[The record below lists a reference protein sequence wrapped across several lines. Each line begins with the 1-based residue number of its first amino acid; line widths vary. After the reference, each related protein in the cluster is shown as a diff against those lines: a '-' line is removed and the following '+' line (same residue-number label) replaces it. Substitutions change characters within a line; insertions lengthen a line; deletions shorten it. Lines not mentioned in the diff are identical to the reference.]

1 VALSDAPRHPVELRA
16 RRIPGAR
23 GPASGGQGILGRV
36 AELEST
42 VVRLCLVATRG
53 ITEDLLER
61 LAHELR
67 RDLPALLPTVTWR
80 ISTQPDLEIGPPV
93 PLGELV
99 DRARSEL
106 LARRCHLLVL
116 LTDLPL
122 MIGRKPV
129 LSHVTRAQGVAVLSF
144 PAHGAVAPHNR
155 AVKTLRAAVAA
166 LIGVGPVGELSRG
179 GRRRATARMREL
191 GRRVAN
197 DQGAV
202 AFVARVITGNFL
214 LLAGM
219 IRANQPWRLALHLS
233 KALTAALTAGVFA
246 LVTTD
251 IWRLADVLGTPR
263 LVMITV
269 GSVTAIGATLI
280 IGADL
285 WERGRRPEAR
295 QQVLLFNLATTATV
309 VLGVTAFYA
318 MLIVLT
324 AMGALILVPT
334 GFLSNVLGHSAQWG
348 DRAEL
353 AWLAGS
359 VATLG
364 GALGAG
370 LESDDAV
377 RQAAYA
383 YAYRQ
388 PPS

>member
-1 VALSDAPRHPVELRA
+1 
-16 RRIPGAR
+16 
-23 GPASGGQGILGRV
+23 V

-53 ITEDLLER
+53 ITDDLLER

-67 RDLPALLPTVTWR
+67 RSLPVLLPTVTWQ
-80 ISTQPDLEIGPPV
+80 ISTEPDLGIGPPV
-93 PLGELV
+93 PLAGLV
-99 DRARSEL
+99 DRARAEL

-122 MIGRKPV
+122 MIGRTPV
-129 LSHVTRAQGVAVLSF
+129 LSHVSRAQGVAVVSF

-155 AVKTLRAAVAA
+155 AAKTLMAAVAA
-166 LIGVGPVGELSRG
+166 LIGVGPVRDLSPGR
-179 GRRRATARMREL
+179 RRRATARMREL
-191 GRRVAN
+191 GRHVTH

-202 AFVARVITGNFL
+202 AFVTRVITGNLL

-219 IRANQPWRLALHLS
+219 IRANQPWRLTLHLS
-233 KALTAALTAGVFA
+233 KALTAAVTAGVFA

-251 IWRLADVLGTPR
+251 IWRLADVLGTRR
-263 LVMITV
+263 LVIIAV

-318 MLIVLT
+318 MLIFLT
-324 AMGALILVPT
+324 AIGALILVPT
-334 GFLSNVLGHSAQWG
+334 GFLSSVLGHSAQWG

-359 VATLG
+359 LATLG

-388 PPS
+388 SPS

>member
-1 VALSDAPRHPVELRA
+1 
-16 RRIPGAR
+16 
-23 GPASGGQGILGRV
+23 
-36 AELEST
+36 
-42 VVRLCLVATRG
+42 
-53 ITEDLLER
+53 
-61 LAHELR
+61 
-67 RDLPALLPTVTWR
+67 
-80 ISTQPDLEIGPPV
+80 
-93 PLGELV
+93 
-99 DRARSEL
+99 
-106 LARRCHLLVL
+106 
-116 LTDLPL
+116 
-122 MIGRKPV
+122 
-129 LSHVTRAQGVAVLSF
+129 
-144 PAHGAVAPHNR
+144 
-155 AVKTLRAAVAA
+155 
-166 LIGVGPVGELSRG
+166 
-179 GRRRATARMREL
+179 MREL
-191 GRRVAN
+191 GNRVSN

-219 IRANQPWRLALHLS
+219 IRAYQPWRLTLHLS
-233 KALTAALTAGVFA
+233 KALTAALAAGVFA

-251 IWRLADVLGTPR
+251 IWRLSDVLGTPR

-269 GSVTAIGATLI
+269 GSVAAIGATLI

-324 AMGALILVPT
+324 AIGALFLVPT
-334 GFLSNVLGHSAQWG
+334 GFLSDVLGHSAQWG

>member
-1 VALSDAPRHPVELRA
+1 M
-16 RRIPGAR
+16 G
-23 GPASGGQGILGRV
+23 
-36 AELEST
+36 ELEST
-42 VVRLCLVATRG
+42 GVRLCLVATRG

-61 LAHELR
+61 LAHELQ
-67 RDLPALLPTVTWR
+67 RDLPALLPTVTWQ

-93 PLGELV
+93 PLGDLV
-99 DRARSEL
+99 DLARSEL
-106 LARRCHLLVL
+106 LTRGCHLLVL

-122 MIGRKPV
+122 TIGRTPV

-144 PAHGAVAPHNR
+144 PAHGAVAPHHR
-155 AVKTLRAAVAA
+155 AAKTLRAAVAA
-166 LIGVGPVGELSRG
+166 LIGVGPDGDLSSGR
-179 GRRRATARMREL
+179 RRRATARMREL
-191 GRRVAN
+191 GRGVAN

-233 KALTAALTAGVFA
+233 KALTAALAAGVFA

-251 IWRLADVLGTPR
+251 IWRLADVLGTAR
-263 LVMITV
+263 LVTIAV
-269 GSVTAIGATLI
+269 GSVIAVGATLI

-295 QQVLLFNLATTATV
+295 QQMLLFNLATTATV

-324 AMGALILVPT
+324 AIGALVLVPT
-334 GFLSNVLGHSAQWG
+334 GFLTHVLGHPAQWG

>member
-1 VALSDAPRHPVELRA
+1 V
-16 RRIPGAR
+16 G
-23 GPASGGQGILGRV
+23 
-36 AELEST
+36 ELEST
-42 VVRLCLVATRG
+42 VRLCLVATRG
-53 ITEDLLER
+53 VTEDLLER

-67 RDLPALLPTVTWR
+67 RDLPALLPTVTWQV
-80 ISTQPDLEIGPPV
+80 STEPDLEIGPPV
-93 PLGELV
+93 PLGQLV
-99 DRARSEL
+99 ERARSEL

-129 LSHVTRAQGVAVLSF
+129 LSHVTRAQGVAVLSV
-144 PAHGAVAPHNR
+144 PAHGAVSPHTR

-166 LIGVGPVGELSRG
+166 LIGVSPQGDLSRG
-179 GRRRATARMREL
+179 RRRRATVRMRAL
-191 GRRVAN
+191 GRRVAD
-197 DQGAV
+197 DQGTV

-219 IRANQPWRLALHLS
+219 IRTNQPWRLTLHLS
-233 KALTAALTAGVFA
+233 KALTAALAAGVFA

-251 IWRLADVLGTPR
+251 IWRLSDVLGTPR

-295 QQVLLFNLATTATV
+295 QQVVLFNLATTATV
-309 VLGVTAFYA
+309 ILGVTAFYA
-318 MLIVLT
+318 MLIFLT
-324 AMGALILVPT
+324 AIGASLLVPT
-334 GFLSNVLGHSAQWG
+334 SFLSHVLGHPAQWG
-348 DRAEL
+348 DRVEL

-388 PPS
+388 PSS

>member
-1 VALSDAPRHPVELRA
+1 
-16 RRIPGAR
+16 
-23 GPASGGQGILGRV
+23 V
-36 AELEST
+36 AELEPT

-53 ITEDLLER
+53 IADHLLER

-67 RDLPALLPTVTWR
+67 RELPAILPTVAWQ
-80 ISTQPDLEIGPPV
+80 ISTQPDLAIGPPV

-99 DRARSEL
+99 HRARAEL

-122 MIGRKPV
+122 TIGRTPV
-129 LSHVTRAQGVAVLSF
+129 LSHVFRAQAVAVVSL
-144 PAHGAVAPHNR
+144 PAHGAVTPHH
-155 AVKTLRAAVAA
+155 RAAQTLLAAAAA
-166 LIGVGPVGELSRG
+166 LIGVSPVGALSPSRG
-179 GRRRATARMREL
+179 RLATARMRQL
-191 GRRVAN
+191 GGRVAH
-197 DQGAV
+197 DQGSV
-202 AFVARVITGNFL
+202 TFVTRVISGNLL

-219 IRANQPWRLALHLS
+219 IRANQPWRLTLHLS

-263 LVMITV
+263 LVLISV
-269 GSVTAIGATLI
+269 GSVIAIGATLI

-285 WERGRRPEAR
+285 WERARRPEAR
-295 QQVLLFNLATTATV
+295 QQVFLFNLATTATV
-309 VLGVTAFYA
+309 VLGVTAFYV

-324 AMGALILVPT
+324 AIGALILVPT
-334 GFLSNVLGHSAQWG
+334 GFLSDVLGHSAQWR

-359 VATLG
+359 LATLG

-370 LESDDAV
+370 LESDEAV
-377 RQAAYA
+377 QQAAYA

>member
-1 VALSDAPRHPVELRA
+1 
-16 RRIPGAR
+16 
-23 GPASGGQGILGRV
+23 V
-36 AELEST
+36 AEIEST
-42 VVRLCLVATRG
+42 VVRMCLVATRG
-53 ITEDLLER
+53 ITGDLLER

-67 RDLPALLPTVTWR
+67 RDLPALLPTVTWQ

-106 LARRCHLLVL
+106 LARGCHLLVL

-122 MIGRKPV
+122 MIGSKPV
-129 LSHVTRAQGVAVLSF
+129 VSHVTRAQGVAVVSF
-144 PAHGAVAPHNR
+144 PAHGAVSPHNR
-155 AVKTLRAAVAA
+155 AVKTLRAAAAA
-166 LIGVGPVGELSRG
+166 LIGVDPLGDLSRG
-179 GRRRATARMREL
+179 RRRRATARMREL
-191 GRRVAN
+191 GRGVAD

-202 AFVARVITGNFL
+202 AFVARVITGNLL

-219 IRANQPWRLALHLS
+219 IRANQPWRLTLHLS

-251 IWRLADVLGTPR
+251 IWRLADNLGTAR
-263 LVMITV
+263 LVMIAV

-285 WERGRRPEAR
+285 WERGRHTEAR

-324 AMGALILVPT
+324 AIGALILVPT
-334 GFLSNVLGHSAQWG
+334 GFLSNVLGHPAQWG

>member
-1 VALSDAPRHPVELRA
+1 
-16 RRIPGAR
+16 
-23 GPASGGQGILGRV
+23 V

-67 RDLPALLPTVTWR
+67 RDLPALLPTVSWQ
-80 ISTQPDLEIGPPV
+80 ISTQLDLEIVPPV

-99 DRARSEL
+99 DRARTEL

-122 MIGRKPV
+122 MIGRTPV
-129 LSHVTRAQGVAVLSF
+129 LSHVSRAQAVAVVSF
-144 PAHGAVAPHNR
+144 PAHGAVAPRNR
-155 AVKTLRAAVAA
+155 AAATLMAAVAA
-166 LIGVGPVGELSRG
+166 LIGVSPVEDLSPGR
-179 GRRRATARMREL
+179 RRRATARMASL
-191 GRRVAN
+191 GRRVAH

-202 AFVARVITGNFL
+202 AFVARVITGNLL

-219 IRANQPWRLALHLS
+219 IRANQPWRLTLHLS
-233 KALTAALTAGVFA
+233 KALTAALAAGVVA

-251 IWRLADVLGTPR
+251 IWRLADVLGTAR
-263 LVMITV
+263 LVVIAV
-269 GSVTAIGATLI
+269 GSVTAVGATLI

-295 QQVLLFNLATTATV
+295 QQVILFNLATTATV

-318 MLIVLT
+318 MLIFLT
-324 AMGALILVPT
+324 AIGALILVPT
-334 GFLSNVLGHSAQWG
+334 GFLSDVLGHSAQWS

-359 VATLG
+359 LATLG

>member
-1 VALSDAPRHPVELRA
+1 V
-16 RRIPGAR
+16 G
-23 GPASGGQGILGRV
+23 
-36 AELEST
+36 ELEST

-67 RDLPALLPTVTWR
+67 QDLPALLPAVTWQ

-93 PLGELV
+93 SLGELV

-166 LIGVGPVGELSRG
+166 LIGVGPVGDLSRG
-179 GRRRATARMREL
+179 RRRRATARMREL
-191 GRRVAN
+191 GNRVSN

-219 IRANQPWRLALHLS
+219 IRANQPWRLTLHLS
-233 KALTAALTAGVFA
+233 KALTAALAAGVFA

-269 GSVTAIGATLI
+269 GSVAAIGTTLI

-309 VLGVTAFYA
+309 VLGVAAFYA

-324 AMGALILVPT
+324 AIGALILVPT
-334 GFLSNVLGHSAQWG
+334 GFLSDVLGHSAQWG

-388 PPS
+388 PPA

>member
-1 VALSDAPRHPVELRA
+1 M
-16 RRIPGAR
+16 
-23 GPASGGQGILGRV
+23 
-36 AELEST
+36 
-42 VVRLCLVATRG
+42 VRLCLAATRG
-53 ITEDLLER
+53 ITEDRLER

-67 RDLPALLPTVTWR
+67 SYLPALLPTVTWQ
-80 ISTQPDLEIGPPV
+80 ISTEPDLQIGPPV

-106 LARRCHLLVL
+106 LSRQCDLLVL

-129 LSHVTRAQGVAVLSF
+129 LSHVTRAQGVAVLSL

-166 LIGVGPVGELSRG
+166 LIGFGPVGDPSRG
-179 GRRRATARMREL
+179 RRRRATARMREL

-197 DQGAV
+197 DQGSV
-202 AFVARVITGNFL
+202 AFVARVVTGNFH

-219 IRANQPWRLALHLS
+219 IRANQPWRLTLHLS
-233 KALTAALTAGVFA
+233 KALTAALAAGVFA

-263 LVMITV
+263 LVMISV

-309 VLGVTAFYA
+309 VLGVSAFYV

-324 AMGALILVPT
+324 AVGALILVPT

-348 DRAEL
+348 DRVEL
-353 AWLAGS
+353 AFLAGS

-388 PPS
+388 SPS

>member
-1 VALSDAPRHPVELRA
+1 MAE
-16 RRIPGAR
+16 
-23 GPASGGQGILGRV
+23 RV
-36 AELEST
+36 ST
-42 VVRLCLVATRG
+42 AVRLCLVATRG

-61 LAHELR
+61 LANELR
-67 RDLPALLPTVTWR
+67 RDLPALLPTVTWQV
-80 ISTQPDLEIGPPV
+80 STQPDLEIGPPV

-99 DRARSEL
+99 DRARAEL
-106 LARRCHLLVL
+106 LARRCDLLVL

-122 MIGRKPV
+122 MIGRTPV
-129 LSHVTRAQGVAVLSF
+129 LSHVSRAQGVAIVSF

-155 AVKTLRAAVAA
+155 AAKTLMAAVAA
-166 LIGVGPVGELSRG
+166 LIGVGPVGDLSPGR
-179 GRRRATARMREL
+179 RRRATARMREL
-191 GRRVAN
+191 GRRVAH

-202 AFVARVITGNFL
+202 SFVARVMTGNFH

-219 IRANQPWRLALHLS
+219 IRANQPWRLTLHLS

-251 IWRLADVLGTPR
+251 IWRLADALGTPR
-263 LVMITV
+263 LVIIAV

-324 AMGALILVPT
+324 AIGALILVPT

>member
-1 VALSDAPRHPVELRA
+1 M
-16 RRIPGAR
+16 
-23 GPASGGQGILGRV
+23 
-36 AELEST
+36 
-42 VVRLCLVATRG
+42 VRLYLVGTRG
-53 ITEDLLER
+53 IAEHLLER
-61 LAHELR
+61 LAQELR
-67 RDLPALLPTVTWR
+67 RDLPAVLPVVTWQ
-80 ISTQPDLEIGPPV
+80 IATQPDLAIGPPV

-99 DRARSEL
+99 HRARAEL
-106 LARRCHLLVL
+106 LARRGHLLVL

-122 MIGRKPV
+122 TIGRTPV
-129 LSHVTRAQGVAVLSF
+129 LSHVSRAQAVAVVSL

-155 AVKTLRAAVAA
+155 AAQTLLAAAA
-166 LIGVGPVGELSRG
+166 TLIGVSPVGDLSAG
-179 GRRRATARMREL
+179 QRRRAAACMRQL
-191 GRRVAN
+191 GRRVAH

-202 AFVARVITGNFL
+202 AFVTRVISGNLL

-219 IRANQPWRLALHLS
+219 IRGNQPWRLTLHLS

-251 IWRLADVLGTPR
+251 IWRLADVLGTAR
-263 LVMITV
+263 LVVISV
-269 GSVTAIGATLI
+269 GSVIAIGATLI

-285 WERGRRPEAR
+285 WERARRPEAR

-318 MLIVLT
+318 MLIFLT
-324 AMGALILVPT
+324 AIGALIFVPT
-334 GFLSNVLGHSAQWG
+334 GLLSNILGHSVHWG

-353 AWLAGS
+353 AWLTGS
-359 VATLG
+359 LATLG

-383 YAYRQ
+383 YAYR
-388 PPS
+388 

>member
-1 VALSDAPRHPVELRA
+1 V
-16 RRIPGAR
+16 G
-23 GPASGGQGILGRV
+23 
-36 AELEST
+36 ELEST

-67 RDLPALLPTVTWR
+67 QDLPALLPTVTWQ

-93 PLGELV
+93 SLGELV

-166 LIGVGPVGELSRG
+166 LIGVGPVGDLSRG
-179 GRRRATARMREL
+179 RRRRATARMREL
-191 GRRVAN
+191 GNRVSN

-219 IRANQPWRLALHLS
+219 IRANQPWRLTLHLS
-233 KALTAALTAGVFA
+233 KALTAALAAGVFA

-269 GSVTAIGATLI
+269 GSVTAIGTTLI

-309 VLGVTAFYA
+309 VLGVAAFYA

-324 AMGALILVPT
+324 AIGALILVPT
-334 GFLSNVLGHSAQWG
+334 GFLSDVLGHSAQWG